1 MAVFDDIMSS
11 LNELIDDA
19 QGKETKVIKH
29 KVSVKDVPAFSPE
42 EIKEVRLNAG
52 MTQWLFASTIG
63 VSKKS
68 VESWECGR
76 CVPDGSARRMIGL
89 IRDVPNFAYD
99 LKLIEK

>member
-11 LNELIDDA
+11 LNELLDDA
-19 QGKETKVIKH
+19 QGKQTDVVKHRLSIKE
-29 KVSVKDVPAFSPE
+29 VPTFTPE
-42 EIKEVRLNAG
+42 EIRDVRLEAG

-76 CVPDGSARRMIGL
+76 CVPDGSARRLIGL
-89 IRDVPNFAYD
+89 IRDVPDFAYN